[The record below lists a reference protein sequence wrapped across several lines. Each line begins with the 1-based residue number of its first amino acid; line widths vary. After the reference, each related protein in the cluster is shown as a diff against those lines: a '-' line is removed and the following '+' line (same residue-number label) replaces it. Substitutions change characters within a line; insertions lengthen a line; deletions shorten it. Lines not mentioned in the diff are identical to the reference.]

1 MGVHIFKSLSRR
13 THLRPFGG
21 TTVGLNALGSLVH
34 VFDSQR
40 FQQLFLLTSLSL
52 QSRLIQEYLHFLVV
66 SGQSPL
72 LHLFDFFEMLNT
84 LLWVIMHLF
93 GGGKVLSHVPGSS
106 FCPVPIYLKKINEK
120 KKKKMLHSY
129 NYLRAS
135 SRPLYI

>member
-1 MGVHIFKSLSRR
+1 MTKMLHVSSNPVVHIFKSLSRR
-13 THLRPFGG
+13 THLRPLGEI
-21 TTVGLNALGSLVH
+21 TVGLNALGSLVH

-40 FQQLFLLTSLSL
+40 FQHLLLLTSLSL

-84 LLWVIMHLF
+84 LLWVIMYLF

-106 FCPVPIYLKKINEK
+106 FCPVPIYLKKNNEK
-120 KKKKMLHSY
+120 KKK
-129 NYLRAS
+129 
-135 SRPLYI
+135 IT